1 MSGVRR
7 LGARWRRRR
16 PLRTRLAL
24 ATSAAV
30 ALVAVGVCTAAFFV
44 IRYELLHQLD
54 LSLTQSATRVIQA
67 NRGEGPQILAGE
79 CRYLSAPACA
89 QIVPADPAADPD
101 EPYLLPVSTP
111 VRDVAAG
118 EQAPYY
124 SNVERFGQPLRM
136 LTTPFGNGQALQVA
150 LRADPVDKGVRQAAV
165 LLAAVG
171 ATGVLLAG
179 LLGYAVSRAGLDPVA
194 RLTAAAERIAATRDP
209 RHRIELP
216 PGPPGRQD
224 EVTRLAATFN
234 TMLGELE
241 QSVTSQR
248 RLVAD
253 ASHELRTP
261 LTALRTNA
269 ELLARGDRLT
279 PTQRDRAAG
288 ALERGIREVTGLVN
302 DLIELAR
309 DEEPLPLL
317 EDVRIAEMAEHV
329 VGTARTHWPQ
339 TPFLLEVEAGA
350 ADAVR
355 PGVPARL
362 ARLLTNLLDNAA
374 KFSPP
379 GTPVEVTLSKYGSG
393 SSTGGSRSS
402 AGGLRLT
409 VRDHGPGIPA
419 ADLPHVFDRFYR
431 AETARALPGSGLG
444 LAMARQIAHAHG
456 AELTAGA
463 APGGGALF
471 TLTFAPENP
480 PGSGRT

>member
-24 ATSAAV
+24 AASAAV
-30 ALVAVGVCTAAFFV
+30 ALVAVGVCAAAFFV

-54 LSLTQSATRVIQA
+54 LSLTQSATRVVQE
-67 NRGEGPQILAGE
+67 NRGEGPQIVAGE
-79 CRYLSAPACA
+79 CRFLSAPACA
-89 QIVPADPAADPD
+89 QVVPADPSADP
-101 EPYLLPVSTP
+101 EAAYLLPVSDP
-111 VRDVAAG
+111 VREVAAG
-118 EQAPYY
+118 TRAPYF
-124 SNVERFGQPLRM
+124 SNVTRFGQSLRM
-136 LTTPFGNGQALQVA
+136 LTTPFGDGRALQVA
-150 LRADPVDKGVRQAAV
+150 LRADPVEKGVRQAAV

-171 ATGVLLAG
+171 GAGVLLAG
-179 LLGYAVSRAGLDPVA
+179 LLGYAVSRTGLAPVA
-194 RLTAAAERIAATRDP
+194 RLTSTAERIAATRDP

-224 EVTRLAATFN
+224 EVTRLAASFN

-241 QSVTSQR
+241 QSVSAQR

-269 ELLARGDRLT
+269 ELLARADRLT
-279 PTQRDRAAG
+279 PAQRERASG
-288 ALERGIREVTGLVN
+288 ALGRQIREVTGLVN

-309 DEEPLPLL
+309 DEEPLPLV
-317 EDVRIAEMAEHV
+317 EEVRIAELAEHTV
-329 VGTARTHWPQ
+329 AMARTHWPHVRFELS
-339 TPFLLEVEAGA
+339 TGPGA
-350 ADAVR
+350 EAVR

-379 GTPVEVTLSKYGSG
+379 DAPVEMRLTAYGSG
-393 SSTGGSRSS
+393 
-402 AGGLRLT
+402 GGLELS
-409 VRDHGPGIPA
+409 VRDHGPGIAPE
-419 ADLPHVFDRFYR
+419 DLPYVFDRFYR
-431 AETARALPGSGLG
+431 AEAARALPGSGLG
-444 LAMARQIAHAHG
+444 LAMARQIARAHG
-456 AELTAGA
+456 AELTASA

-471 TLTFAPENP
+471 TVVFGGEGP
-480 PGSGRT
+480 

>member
-24 ATSAAV
+24 AASVAV
-30 ALVAVGVCTAAFFV
+30 ALVAVGVCAAAFFV

-54 LSLTQSATRVIQA
+54 LSLTQSATRVVQE
-67 NRGEGPQILAGE
+67 NRGEGPQTIAGE

-89 QIVPADPAADPD
+89 QVVPADPAADP
-101 EPYLLPVSTP
+101 EAAYLLPVSGP
-111 VRDVAAG
+111 VREVAAG
-118 EQAPYY
+118 TRAPYF
-124 SNVERFGQPLRM
+124 SNATRFGQPLRM
-136 LTTPFGNGQALQVA
+136 LTTPFGDGRALQVA
-150 LRADPVDKGVRQAAV
+150 LRADPVERSVRQAAV
-165 LLAAVG
+165 LLAVVG
-171 ATGVLLAG
+171 GSGVLLAG
-179 LLGYAVSRAGLDPVA
+179 VLGYAVSRTGLAPVA
-194 RLTAAAERIAATRDP
+194 RLTSTAERIAATRDP

-224 EVTRLAATFN
+224 EVTRLAASFN

-241 QSVTSQR
+241 QSVSAQR

-269 ELLARGDRLT
+269 ELLARADRLT
-279 PTQRDRAAG
+279 PAQRERASG
-288 ALERGIREVTGLVN
+288 ALGRQIREVTGLVN

-317 EDVRIAEMAEHV
+317 EEVRIAELVERTVAM
-329 VGTARTHWPQ
+329 ARTHWPRVHFELS
-339 TPFLLEVEAGA
+339 TGPGA

-379 GTPVEVTLSKYGSG
+379 DAPVEVGLSAYE
-393 SSTGGSRSS
+393 
-402 AGGLRLT
+402 GGLELT
-409 VRDHGPGIPA
+409 VRDHGPGIA
-419 ADLPHVFDRFYR
+419 AEDLPYVFDRFYR
-431 AETARALPGSGLG
+431 AEAARALPGSGLG
-444 LAMARQIAHAHG
+444 LAMARQIARAHG
-456 AELTAGA
+456 AELTVRA

-471 TLTFAPENP
+471 TVAFGGEGP
-480 PGSGRT
+480 